1 MAIELPAAV
10 QQELTR
16 LLDDWT
22 GALLSRS
29 RVIDDLLDLRAAV
42 AAHPAAQARVDRAL
56 GDLPGQ
62 NLVAREWAAE
72 VVADVAATFGTVQV
86 G

>member
-29 RVIDDLLDLRAAV
+29 RVTDDLLDLRALV
-42 AAHPAAQARVDRAL
+42 ADHPAAQARVDRAL
-56 GDLPGQ
+56 ATLPGQ

-72 VVADVAATFGTVQV
+72 VVADVAGAFGAVNV

>member
-29 RVIDDLLDLRAAV
+29 RVIDDLLDLRASV
-42 AAHPAAQARVDRAL
+42 AAHPAAQARVDQAL
-56 GDLPGQ
+56 AALPGQ